1 MINYLEIL
9 NQGIGEK
16 SVLGKKKPNAESIH
30 QALIEAEKQA
40 HQNKLKYDFQQLI
53 SNWRLVF
60 ITGTKESQ
68 KKWGNI
74 IGQGFYLPKFINVS
88 INYSADDQE
97 LNQGKV
103 VNQVNVGLVK
113 FTVEGPIKYLEKKN
127 ILAFDFNYLKMYI
140 LGVQTFQ
147 TNIRG
152 GENSTASFY
161 EAKINQ
167 LAFFSYFLVTENL
180 ICARGR
186 GGGLALWK
194 KDNLK

>member
-1 MINYLEIL
+1 ML

-16 SVLGKKKPNAESIH
+16 PVSVQKKPKAESIH
-30 QALIEAEKQA
+30 QALLEAEKQA
-40 HQNKLKYDFQQLI
+40 HQNKLKYDFQQLMG
-53 SNWRLVF
+53 NWHLVF
-60 ITGTKESQ
+60 ITGTKESK
-68 KKWGNI
+68 KKWSNV
-74 IGQGFYLPKFINVS
+74 IGKGFYLPQFINVS
-88 INYSADDQE
+88 INYYSDE
-97 LNQGKV
+97 KEVNQGKV

-113 FTVEGPIKYLEKKN
+113 FSVEGPIKYLEKKN

-140 LGVQTFQ
+140 LGVQTYQ

-152 GENSTASFY
+152 GENSTESFY
-161 EAKINQ
+161 RAKINQ

-194 KDNLK
+194 KDNME